1 MTDYTMNNDDRK
13 LLTEFL
19 GECWHEWTEGSYRK
33 GKNGYGC
40 LCNKCEVVMY
50 SMHQDSY
57 MTDNRTFDNPDDQH
71 KVFKK
76 LVEEDKWV
84 GFFWKNLV
92 MGSVPEDIAYL
103 FINPERFNKLVA
115 DYLKEEVK

>member
-1 MTDYTMNNDDRK
+1 MTDYTINNDDRK
-13 LLTEFL
+13 LLTEKLL
-19 GECWHEWTEGSYRK
+19 GECWHEGGSIDGHCIRCFKYLY
-33 GKNGYGC
+33 KNRAF
-40 LCNKCEVVMY
+40 
-50 SMHQDSY
+50 
-57 MTDNRTFDNPDDQH
+57 TNPDDQH